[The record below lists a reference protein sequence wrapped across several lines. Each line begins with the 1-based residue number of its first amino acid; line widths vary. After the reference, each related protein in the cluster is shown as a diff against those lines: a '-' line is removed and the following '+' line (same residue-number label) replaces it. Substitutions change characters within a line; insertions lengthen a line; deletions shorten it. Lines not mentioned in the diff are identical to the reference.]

1 MKRYQERL
9 RKGMGVLLGPGI
21 FASAVLFLF
30 FAGHRMEETAVQ
42 EQEELLRRAVNQA
55 VVSCYAVEGRYPES
69 LEYLEENYGIRVDRE
84 EYLVLYEVFADNVK
98 PRFRVRR
105 IGE

>member
-1 MKRYQERL
+1 
-9 RKGMGVLLGPGI
+9 
-21 FASAVLFLF
+21 
-30 FAGHRMEETAVQ
+30 MEETAVQ

-69 LEYLEENYGIRVDRE
+69 LEYLEENYGIRVDRD

>member
-1 MKRYQERL
+1 
-9 RKGMGVLLGPGI
+9 
-21 FASAVLFLF
+21 
-30 FAGHRMEETAVQ
+30 MEETAVQ

>member
-1 MKRYQERL
+1 M
-9 RKGMGVLLGPGI
+9 
-21 FASAVLFLF
+21 LF
-30 FAGHRMEETAVQ
+30 RS
-42 EQEELLRRAVNQA
+42 
-55 VVSCYAVEGRYPES
+55 SCYAVEGRYPES